1 MTYLKNSIK
10 LFIFPEFPWMALLKY
25 QVDQKFKF
33 TCGSTLISSR
43 YVLTA
48 GKNQTLVNSQ

>member
-1 MTYLKNSIK
+1 MNYLRNAIK
-10 LFIFPEFPWMALLKY
+10 QLTFSEFPWMALLKY

-33 TCGSTLISSR
+33 TCGSTLISNR

-48 GKNQTLVNSQ
+48 GKNQT